1 MLSSSWQSDSCSHR
15 LIVFPNTSLEE
26 DSFLLVLL
34 LLLTVHCQSLSKDQS
49 ISHLLLLLLLSYH
62 RLLYYIFSCH
72 LQYIILRAFQKIV
85 GGALSMLS
93 INSDTGVIGF
103 IFKSFHAMSPASI
116 AKSLTASMLSASII
130 PMIKCSG
137 SKWSN
142 GSTFTPYFCDT
153 DGICFHPATATSRDA
168 CLLTDRYLVDES
180 LLVHIFFLLLI

>member
-1 MLSSSWQSDSCSHR
+1 MVL
-15 LIVFPNTSLEE
+15 
-26 DSFLLVLL
+26 FLVSRRRRVCELL
-34 LLLTVHCQSLSKDQS
+34 LLCYFCF
-49 ISHLLLLLLLSYH
+49 SYA
-62 RLLYYIFSCH
+62 S
-72 LQYIILRAFQKIV
+72 QKIV

-142 GSTFTPYFCDT
+142 DSTFTPYFCDT
-153 DGICFHPATATSRDA
+153 DGICFHPATAASRDA
-168 CLLTDRYLVDES
+168 LFAIGQ
-180 LLVHIFFLLLI
+180 IFGGCVIVSP